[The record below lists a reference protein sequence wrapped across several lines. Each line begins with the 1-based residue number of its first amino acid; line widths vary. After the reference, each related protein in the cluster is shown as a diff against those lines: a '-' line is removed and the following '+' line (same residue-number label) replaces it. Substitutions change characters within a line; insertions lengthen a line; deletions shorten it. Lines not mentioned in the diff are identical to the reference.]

1 MNSGSLPSS
10 FSNLS
15 TPLIADACVR
25 LQVPLRVSPA
35 GVRPLTTGMRVA
47 GRVLPARH
55 RGSVDLFLEAMRGA
69 SSGDVLVI
77 DDGGKTD

>member
-15 TPLIADACVR
+15 TPVIADACVR
-25 LQVPLRVSPA
+25 LQVPLCVPPA
-35 GVRPLTTGMRVA
+35 GIRPLTTGMRVA

-55 RGSVDLFLEAMRGA
+55 RGSVDLFLERCEALRPG
-69 SSGDVLVI
+69 
-77 DDGGKTD
+77 TC